1 MHTDF
6 PTLNSLF
13 AQLGLPSSADEIE
26 TFINQHAPLPAAVH
40 LAEAPFWAHKLF
52 NVEQLVCPKWGF
64 RQMHRRRQGSM
75 LIDKSLNFIGR

>member
-26 TFINQHAPLPAAVH
+26 TFINQHAPLPTAVH
-40 LAEAPFWAHKLF
+40 LAEAPFWAPAQAAFLR
-52 NVEQLVCPKWGF
+52 EQILGDADWAEVVD
-64 RQMHRRRQGSM
+64 Q
-75 LIDKSLNFIGR
+75 LNMRLR

>member
-26 TFINQHAPLPAAVH
+26 TFINQHAPLPAAVP
-40 LAEAPFWAHKLF
+40 LAEAPFWAPAQAAYLR
-52 NVEQLVCPKWGF
+52 EQILGDADWAEVVDQQNM
-64 RQMHRRRQGSM
+64 RVR
-75 LIDKSLNFIGR
+75 

>member
-40 LAEAPFWAHKLF
+40 LAEAPFWASAQAAFLR
-52 NVEQLVCPKWGF
+52 EQILGDADWAEVVD
-64 RQMHRRRQGSM
+64 Q
-75 LIDKSLNFIGR
+75 LNMRLR

>member
-40 LAEAPFWAHKLF
+40 LAEAPFWAPAQEAFLR
-52 NVEQLVCPKWGF
+52 EQILGDADWAEVVD
-64 RQMHRRRQGSM
+64 Q
-75 LIDKSLNFIGR
+75 LNMRLR